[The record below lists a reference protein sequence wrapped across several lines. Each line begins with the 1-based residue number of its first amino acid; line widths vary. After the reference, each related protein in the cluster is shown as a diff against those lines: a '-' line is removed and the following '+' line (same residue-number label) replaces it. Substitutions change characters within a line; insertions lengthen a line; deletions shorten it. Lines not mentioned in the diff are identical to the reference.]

1 MSDRGKASPHAF
13 RKTILQLAR
22 EGQDLNHQVAKDAAV
37 NESVML
43 THYIEE
49 HAEQYWHA
57 SNRTFQRILAAAD
70 PEVLLRY
77 GYESSALER
86 LKSQVAKGIDRGDWK
101 AVESAAKKLRRLDQQ
116 KKA

>member
-1 MSDRGKASPHAF
+1 
-13 RKTILQLAR
+13 
-22 EGQDLNHQVAKDAAV
+22 
-37 NESVML
+37 ML
-43 THYIEE
+43 THFIEE

-57 SNRTFQRILAAAD
+57 SNRTYQRILAAAD
-70 PEVLLRY
+70 PEVLLRH

-86 LKSQVAKGIDRGDWK
+86 LKSQVAKGIDQGDWK